1 MKVSTIG
8 VDIAKSVFQVHGE
21 DAEGK
26 AIVQK
31 RLGRQGMVGFFSKLP
46 PCLVA
51 LEACGTSHY
60 WGRALRTMGHEVRLI
75 PAAYVKPF
83 VKRNKTDARRSAL
96 RPGGRTCARLRSR
109 ARSSRR
115 RGRSSARASC

>member
-8 VDIAKSVFQVHGE
+8 VDIPRAAWVHGE

-26 AIVQK
+26 AIIQK

-60 WGRALRTMGHEVRLI
+60 WGRALRAMGH
-75 PAAYVKPF
+75 
-83 VKRNKTDARRSAL
+83 D
-96 RPGGRTCARLRSR
+96 G
-109 ARSSRR
+109 SRR
-115 RGRSSARASC
+115 PM

>member
-26 AIVQK
+26 AIIQK
-31 RLGRQGMVGFFSKLP
+31 RLGRKGMVGFFSKLP

-51 LEACGTSHY
+51 LEARGTSQY
-60 WGRALRTMGHEVRLI
+60 WAARCGRWGTRCGFCRRLM
-75 PAAYVKPF
+75 
-83 VKRNKTDARRSAL
+83 
-96 RPGGRTCARLRSR
+96 
-109 ARSSRR
+109 
-115 RGRSSARASC
+115 

>member
-26 AIVQK
+26 AIIQK
-31 RLGRQGMVGFFSKLP
+31 RLGRKGMVGIFSKLL

-51 LEACGTSHY
+51 LEARGTSHY
-60 WGRALRTMGHEVRLI
+60 WGRALRGDGARGS
-75 PAAYVKPF
+75 
-83 VKRNKTDARRSAL
+83 TD
-96 RPGGRTCARLRSR
+96 PGGLCEAGSLPSGLT
-109 ARSSRR
+109 
-115 RGRSSARASC
+115 RG